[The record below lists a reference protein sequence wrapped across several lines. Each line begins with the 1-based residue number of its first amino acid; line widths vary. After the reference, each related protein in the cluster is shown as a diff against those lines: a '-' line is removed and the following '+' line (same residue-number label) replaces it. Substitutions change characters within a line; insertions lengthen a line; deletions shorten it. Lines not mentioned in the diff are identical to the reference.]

1 MAQDH
6 VHGVEDIIV
15 FAHHIAH
22 RIGIDKKLAELVVV
36 ERLAVEFRVIDG
48 GCEVVHLRVLLF
60 VHEDELRLMRLSI
73 SAQPAVES
81 NIHGPLT
88 EVSLGD
94 ASPYHA
100 LELYGQLKSDI
111 V

>member
-1 MAQDH
+1 M
-6 VHGVEDIIV
+6 
-15 FAHHIAH
+15 
-22 RIGIDKKLAELVVV
+22 
-36 ERLAVEFRVIDG
+36 
-48 GCEVVHLRVLLF
+48 
-60 VHEDELRLMRLSI
+60 HEDELRLVRLSI

-81 NIHGPLT
+81 NIHAPLT

-100 LELYGQLKSDI
+100 LKLNGQLKSDI